1 MTIYTVNRL
10 LKEFGMEKT
19 GYLAYLSRFLF
30 NIINTPLGNLFT
42 RKPPSKSW
50 LFCEDTIS
58 FSKKRLFILLLHAI
72 IIVFLQNELGDRR
85 Q

>member
-42 RKPPSKSW
+42 RKPPSKS
-50 LFCEDTIS
+50 
-58 FSKKRLFILLLHAI
+58 
-72 IIVFLQNELGDRR
+72 
-85 Q
+85 